1 MSGPTTVKQS
11 VVRASSFS
19 LDRPESRLL
28 TGRTGPQRRVE
39 GVFLFDDLDDDT
51 GPDGTTALAEREP

>member
-28 TGRTGPQRRVE
+28 TAELGRSAGSK
-39 GVFLFDDLDDDT
+39 GLLI
-51 GPDGTTALAEREP
+51 